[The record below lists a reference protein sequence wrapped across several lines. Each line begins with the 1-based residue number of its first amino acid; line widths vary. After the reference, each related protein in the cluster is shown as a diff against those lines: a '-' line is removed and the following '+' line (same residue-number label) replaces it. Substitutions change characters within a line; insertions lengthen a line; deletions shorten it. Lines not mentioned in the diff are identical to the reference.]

1 MITKEVNLGKVAPV
15 GKREY
20 STETSYD
27 VLDIVSYHGQSYM
40 SLHADNVG
48 NDPST
53 DSEERHWMLLAERG
67 ESWYQ
72 MCVRT
77 GRFTGTEE
85 EFLNEKQ
92 KQIDDATAAAKRANE
107 SSEEALRQ
115 ASNAKVQA
123 DRARDIAI
131 ITEELYALVE
141 QENSSWMAKE
151 QARENAEL
159 ARAKAETLRAQAET
173 TRVSNENTRVSQ
185 EETRQ
190 AKESERISKEDQRNA
205 EENTRKANETERI
218 SKENERISNE
228 NARKEAEA
236 LREQATTACV
246 EATNNANEAADN
258 ANDTANHPTYIGADF
273 YVYVWDKGTS
283 SYTKTSIFTR
293 GKNFSVYKTYDSV
306 ASMQADL
313 SNVPEGEF
321 VLISNDN
328 MEDVDNAKLYVRTSS
343 GFNYLVDM
351 SGAMGF
357 VGKTPQIS
365 VGSVTVGS
373 SLTDISV
380 SLSPNGTD
388 ADGNPCFLL
397 NVKIPALSWT
407 DLTEEQ
413 KDDLRKPLA
422 DEIDVLILKEKQN
435 ARDIES
441 MITQKDQLG
450 EAKAISLDT
459 EKWPTM
465 TGLPIMREGDGAPAV
480 IPDFVG
486 QKYADLTNR
495 KLYFAFGVSSVS
507 DWVVMN

>member
-1 MITKEVNLGKVAPV
+1 MITKEINLGKVAPV

-48 NDPST
+48 NDPSA
-53 DSEERHWMLLAERG
+53 DSDETHWMLLAERG

-77 GRFTGTEE
+77 GRFTGAEE

-190 AKESERISKEDQRNA
+190 ANES
-205 EENTRKANETERI
+205 TRKLSEEARVKREAIRVEIENIRI
-218 SKENERISNE
+218 DNE
-228 NARKEAEA
+228 NAREKAERA
-236 LREQATTACV
+236 RVAAEKLREQKRLECEQATQ
-246 EATNNANEAADN
+246 N
-258 ANDTANHPTYIGADF
+258 ANDASDSANSAASYAKEVGDHQPIIGEDGYWYRWNADNDAYEKTDQYAHGSPLYPTP
-273 YVYVWDKGTS
+273 
-283 SYTKTSIFTR
+283 SI
-293 GKNFSVYKTYDSV
+293 KNNKLIMTDNGSN
-306 ASMQADL
+306 L
-313 SNVPEGEF
+313 SQ
-321 VLISNDN
+321 
-328 MEDVDNAKLYVRTSS
+328 R
-343 GFNYLVDM
+343 
-351 SGAMGF
+351 
-357 VGKTPQIS
+357 
-365 VGSVTVGS
+365 
-373 SLTDISV
+373 
-380 SLSPNGTD
+380 
-388 ADGNPCFLL
+388 
-397 NVKIPALSWT
+397 
-407 DLTEEQ
+407 
-413 KDDLRKPLA
+413 
-422 DEIDVLILKEKQN
+422 
-435 ARDIES
+435 
-441 MITQKDQLG
+441 
-450 EAKAISLDT
+450 ISL
-459 EKWPTM
+459 
-465 TGLPIMREGDGAPAV
+465 V
-480 IPDFVG
+480 S
-486 QKYADLTNR
+486 N
-495 KLYFAFGVSSVS
+495 KLIFKF
-507 DWVVMN
+507 